1 MIRRLWPLLAFAVAT
16 AAGNFAAVAQTYPT
30 KPVTFIVPF
39 AAGGGAEVN
48 ARAVADDLGKA
59 LGQPIVIDARPGA
72 NGAIGSAVV
81 AKSAP
86 DGYTLLF
93 TAQSTFSVNPHLMK
107 ELPYDQLKNF
117 VPVASVGRA
126 PWFLVVPKDSP
137 FKTVKDVVDYAKA
150 NPDKVT
156 AGFWQ
161 SSILVTTT
169 AFGKTAGIQIRR
181 VPYKGVVEAVTDLI
195 ANRLNLLFVDYN
207 AVRGHVEAGN
217 ARVLASTTAQRSKL
231 FGDNIPTMTEL
242 GYPVVTDSMVA
253 IFAPAGT
260 PKPIVE
266 RINAE
271 MVKIVG
277 TSAPVRARLAQIGI
291 EPSAMS
297 LSELDG
303 FVRSEL
309 PRWGKLI
316 EDAGL
321 QKQ

>member
-1 MIRRLWPLLAFAVAT
+1 MNNRLLLLPALAFATVFGIFSAS
-16 AAGNFAAVAQTYPT
+16 AQSYPT
-30 KPVTFIVPF
+30 KPITFIIPF

-48 ARAVADDLGKA
+48 ARAVSEDLGKA

-81 AKSAP
+81 AKAAP
-86 DGYTLLF
+86 DGYTFLF

-107 ELPYDQLKNF
+107 ELPYDQLKDF
-117 VPVASVGRA
+117 VPVASVGTA

-137 FKTVKDVVDYAKA
+137 FNSVKDVVDFAKA

-181 VPYKGVVEAVTDLI
+181 VPYKGVVEAITDVI
-195 ANRLNLLFVDYN
+195 GGRLNLLFVDFN
-207 AVRGHVEAGN
+207 AIRGHVDSGS

-231 FGDNIPTMTEL
+231 FGDNVPTLTEL

-253 IFAPAGT
+253 MFAPAGT
-260 PKPIVE
+260 PKPIIE
-266 RINAE
+266 RINTE
-271 MVKIVG
+271 MVRIVN
-277 TSAPVRARLAQIGI
+277 TSAPVRARLTQIGI
-291 EPSAMS
+291 EPAAMS
-297 LSELDG
+297 PTELDG